1 VVATSHDYDKLTT
14 ALLVSHHICLP
25 AARQPIGPQRLTG
38 FDVESYVR
46 HGLPIVSIV
55 GNNGAWNQ
63 TTQGVLKRTGRAI
76 GTYLNQEVD
85 YAKIMDAMGGYG
97 ERVTDPDE
105 IKPALDRAFT
115 SGKAA
120 VIDVVIDQEVGY
132 GMMGGRS
139 RQSRQY

>member
-1 VVATSHDYDKLTT
+1 
-14 ALLVSHHICLP
+14 
-25 AARQPIGPQRLTG
+25 
-38 FDVESYVR
+38 
-46 HGLPIVSIV
+46 
-55 GNNGAWNQ
+55 
-63 TTQGVLKRTGRAI
+63 
-76 GTYLNQEVD
+76 VD